1 MLPVSAK
8 FQTGS
13 AKSNF
18 WATIVFGLALVKVLE
33 AFLANTISTNIIWA
47 GFAGFEH
54 ILYCF
59 SFGAAAHHY
68 PRYFLSFFTRKFAY
82 ECRDKLWS
90 WRQESNLWPTQYE
103 CVALPTELHQ
113 HIKYIGRQIIGR
125 CKAGLSVSLN
135 RGRRRI
141 IRNYSSWHRALQAYH
156 DNASF
161 FACSFL

>member
-1 MLPVSAK
+1 MLPVSTK

-18 WATIVFGLALVKVLE
+18 WATIVFGLAFVKVLE

-68 PRYFLSFFTRKFAY
+68 PRYFLSFLP
-82 ECRDKLWS
+82 E
-90 WRQESNLWPTQYE
+90 NLHMSAGINYGAE
-103 CVALPTELHQ
+103 
-113 HIKYIGRQIIGR
+113 GR
-125 CKAGLSVSLN
+125 N
-135 RGRRRI
+135 RTCDLR
-141 IRNYSSWHRALQAYH
+141 ST
-156 DNASF
+156 NASLYLL
-161 FACSFL
+161 SYISI